1 VQHGAQ
7 QLLRDHPEKAAPLM
21 ARWVRE
27 GLAFSHA

>member
-1 VQHGAQ
+1 
-7 QLLRDHPEKAAPLM
+7 LRDHPEKAAPLM